1 MIWGLYKGRVAPL
14 SKGGNL
20 MIKAII
26 AVIIGAVV
34 LIVVM
39 STIDK
44 NIVGGDA
51 TSQTTGDS
59 TFTVSIEGQVNKEGT
74 YYINGG
80 TLADLIE
87 AAGGVTGN
95 ADARAYNL
103 DYALK
108 NNLNFYIAPLY
119 DTSETCA
126 QIEITKYNINTAS
139 SEELQRISGVTSK
152 MATGIVSYRIG
163 GTKFNRIEELVN
175 VDGIGAGTLSKMRN
189 YVTLK

>member
-1 MIWGLYKGRVAPL
+1 
-14 SKGGNL
+14 

-39 STIDK
+39 STVDK
-44 NIVGGDA
+44 NISGGGGED
-51 TSQTTGDS
+51 TPTDVTTY
-59 TFTVSIEGQVNKEGT
+59 TVSIEGQVNKEGT
-74 YYINGG
+74 YYIKSDG

-108 NNLNFYIAPLY
+108 NNLSFYIAPLY

-126 QIEITKYNINTAS
+126 QIEITKYNINSAS
-139 SEELQRISGVTSK
+139 SEELQKISGVTSK

>member
-1 MIWGLYKGRVAPL
+1 
-14 SKGGNL
+14 

-39 STIDK
+39 STVDK
-44 NIVGGDA
+44 GISGGGGGESSDV
-51 TSQTTGDS
+51 TTL
-59 TFTVSIEGQVNKEGT
+59 TVSIEGQVNKEGT
-74 YYINGG
+74 YYIKSDG

-87 AAGGVTGN
+87 AAGGVTSN

-103 DYALK
+103 DYVLK

-139 SEELQRISGVTSK
+139 SEELQKISGVTSK

-189 YVTLK
+189 FVTLK

>member
-1 MIWGLYKGRVAPL
+1 
-14 SKGGNL
+14 

-34 LIVVM
+34 LIVAM

-44 NIVGGDA
+44 GRTANDSGGG
-51 TSQTTGDS
+51 SEVTTY
-59 TFTVSIEGQVNKEGT
+59 TVSIEGQVNREGT
-74 YYINGG
+74 YYIESGK
-80 TLADLIE
+80 TLLDLIKQ
-87 AAGGVTGN
+87 AGDVTSN

-103 DYALK
+103 DYVLK
-108 NNLNFYIAPLY
+108 NNQNFYIAPLY

-139 SEELQRISGVTSK
+139 SEELQKISGVTSK
-152 MATGIVSYRIG
+152 MATGIVSYRVG

-175 VDGIGAGTLSKMRN
+175 VDGIGAGTFSKMRN

>member
-1 MIWGLYKGRVAPL
+1 
-14 SKGGNL
+14 

-39 STIDK
+39 STVDK
-44 NIVGGDA
+44 GISGGGGSEPTDV
-51 TSQTTGDS
+51 TTY
-59 TFTVSIEGQVNKEGT
+59 TVSIEGQVNKEGT
-74 YYINGG
+74 YYIKSDG

-139 SEELQRISGVTSK
+139 SEELQQISGVTSK
-152 MATGIVSYRIG
+152 MATGIVSYRVG